1 MNDKSP
7 DRPSE
12 WEPDD
17 EEALK
22 ALIRKTI
29 KSAGAIDPA
38 AIPSRVKE
46 RLRGQATGDLDVD
59 AYIAEALAEK
69 SKKS

>member
-1 MNDKSP
+1 MTDQSSDWK
-7 DRPSE
+7 PS
-12 WEPDD
+12 D

-29 KSAGAIDPA
+29 RSAGELDPA

-46 RLRGQATGDLDVD
+46 RLRGRATGDLDVD
-59 AYIAEALAEK
+59 EYIREALADAGK
-69 SKKS
+69 TK